1 LTFGNKAKF
10 MYDEILAATAAM
22 SAYGIS
28 SENITKYLSEF
39 SPTPENLPGRM
50 NMFAVKDFT
59 VLLDNAH
66 NNINFEGLK
75 EFLANFPEE
84 KIGVIDA
91 AGDRSDEEIMNL
103 GALAAETYNY
113 LVFYEGIDNRGRE
126 AGNITAL
133 LKQGA
138 ISKGFKEENITI
150 ITDHHEAVKKALSLG
165 VAGKLIVILS
175 AKPDEIIEQIKH
187 FK

>member
-1 LTFGNKAKF
+1 
-10 MYDEILAATAAM
+10 MYDEILATTAAL
-22 SAYGIS
+22 AVYGIS
-28 SENITKYLSEF
+28 SENITKYLGEF

-50 NMFAVKDFT
+50 NMFAIKDFT

-75 EFLANFPEE
+75 EFLSNFTEE

-103 GALAAETYNY
+103 GALAAETYNH
-113 LVFYEGIDNRGRE
+113 LIFYEGIDDRGRE

-138 ISKGFKEENITI
+138 MAKGFKEENINV
-150 ITDHHEAVKKALSLG
+150 ITDHSEAVKSALNFG
-165 VAGKLIVILS
+165 AKGKLIVILS
-175 AKPDEIIEQIKH
+175 ARPEEIIEQMKQIK
-187 FK
+187 